1 MSYLACFP
9 TQCAY
14 FFKRKH
20 TVSGKKNLVCLFTM
34 CTKIY
39 ADLKKLQKKVFLN
52 YDVVVIKNE
61 TKSMR
66 IKKRKEEKKSV
77 KYKH

>member
-1 MSYLACFP
+1 MFVYDVHENLRR
-9 TQCAY
+9 
-14 FFKRKH
+14 FKKV
-20 TVSGKKNLVCLFTM
+20 T
-34 CTKIY
+34 
-39 ADLKKLQKKVFLN
+39 KKVFLN

-77 KYKH
+77 KYKHWQTFKTGFLNIQNVQNTS

>member
-1 MSYLACFP
+1 MFVYDVHENLRR
-9 TQCAY
+9 
-14 FFKRKH
+14 FKKV
-20 TVSGKKNLVCLFTM
+20 T
-34 CTKIY
+34 
-39 ADLKKLQKKVFLN
+39 KKVFLN